1 MFLSEFGGTEL
12 VLFSVIYTLILS
24 WSKLIGGVLFG
35 VAFFVIARK
44 VRHKNTLRKYAI
56 ISAYGYMLLFASNQA
71 IVLLS
76 APYPPFGLATIS
88 FVGLSSYLAL
98 VGIYS
103 SAISVSQEINLR
115 KTIRKTVLKDSNLLN
130 SIGFAEGEKAFL
142 RKVVGIAKEQID
154 KMSNETGVRFLEEED
169 TKQYLDE
176 VLKEIKDKKSRD
188 MSG

>member
-1 MFLSEFGGTEL
+1 
-12 VLFSVIYTLILS
+12 
-24 WSKLIGGVLFG
+24 
-35 VAFFVIARK
+35 
-44 VRHKNTLRKYAI
+44 
-56 ISAYGYMLLFASNQA
+56 
-71 IVLLS
+71 
-76 APYPPFGLATIS
+76 
-88 FVGLSSYLAL
+88 
-98 VGIYS
+98 
-103 SAISVSQEINLR
+103 
-115 KTIRKTVLKDSNLLN
+115 VLKDSNLLN